1 MNKSRVRETF
11 LNGQDSNGKEGG
23 GERERQSAFDH
34 DTASCCVQGFYG
46 QPFID
51 YIVNTHLNH
60 LLCSG
65 ETPSWDEY
73 LVVEAEIFDVLQER
87 DMYSPML
94 SIAAYLKMRNWSF
107 YDAGS
112 WVPEAQFDFINRE
125 RQFWDELALRR
136 RRQ

>member
-1 MNKSRVRETF
+1 MSRVRETF
-11 LNGQDSNGKEGG
+11 LGTHSSCPE
-23 GERERQSAFDH
+23 AFDH
-34 DTASCCVQGFYG
+34 DTAACCVQGFYG

-51 YIVNTHLNH
+51 YIVKTHLNH
-60 LLCSG
+60 LLCTA

-73 LVVEAEIFDVLQER
+73 LVVEGEIFELLKER

-107 YDAGS
+107 YDAHT
-112 WVPEAQFDFINRE
+112 WIPEFQFDFITKE
-125 RQFWDELALRR
+125 RQFLDDLTFRR